1 MTWLPLFYDAILEP
15 TRWPDALGGFAAQF
29 GANHAIFAASNG
41 GANGPQI
48 DWVGVVP
55 EYQERFRHF
64 VRDNNPIQVAPGHR
78 YHGQPYTDR
87 MVMPTTAFQRTNFY
101 QDWCRPQ
108 RIETVMGAAIIQDA
122 RGIVLLGLGRADPFS
137 DAELVLHRSLMP
149 ELDRIMALR
158 MRLMEVDLQRAR
170 LRALLDQVG
179 TPILLAT
186 SAARLLHANRAA
198 EALLRAG
205 DVLVLA
211 QGRLAGV
218 TERQTDALRSL
229 IRRAGSNAAG
239 QNLAI
244 HGEHGGIAGI
254 AILPVHADHG
264 WGLKAPLMASHFSSL
279 SLNRSTAR
287 QQRCCRRCIGSRQPK
302 PRWLNWSVS
311 AAACRLRQACWGSRH
326 RPVRAHRTRIFAQDR
341 DRAAVAARRPA
352 AIAAPGAASV
362 VTRVIH
368 QLVDASRPAGGK
380 MVAGA
385 ARRAK
390 GER

>member
-1 MTWLPLFYDAILEP
+1 MGARDTLRKPRDVVAAFYDAIPEP

-29 GANHAIFAASNG
+29 GASHAILAASNG

-48 DWVGVVP
+48 DWAGVLP

-108 RIETVMGAAIIQDA
+108 HIETVMGAAVIQDA

-149 ELDRIMALR
+149 ELNRIMALR

-186 SAARLLHANRAA
+186 SAAGLLHANRAA

-229 IRRAGSNAAG
+229 IRRAGSNTAG
-239 QNLAI
+239 QNLTI
-244 HGEHGGIAGI
+244 HGEHGGTAGI

-264 WGLKAPLMASHFSSL
+264 WAEGASDGVALFV
-279 SLNRSTAR
+279 T
-287 QQRCCRRCIGSRQPK
+287 
-302 PRWLNWSVS
+302 VS
-311 AAACRLRQACWGSRH
+311 EQTNGTAAAVLQALYRLTPAEAAVAELVGQGGGVPAAAGVLGIKTST
-326 RPVRAHRTRIFAQDR
+326 VRSHLHRIFAKTGTERQSQLAALLR
-341 DRAAVAARRPA
+341 SLPQVPRA
-352 AIAAPGAASV
+352 S
-362 VTRVIH
+362 
-368 QLVDASRPAGGK
+368 
-380 MVAGA
+380 
-385 ARRAK
+385 
-390 GER
+390 